1 MTAERTEEQ
10 LMADYVGG
18 DRLAF
23 DKLFAVL
30 APRVHGFFLRKF
42 ANAVIA
48 DDLLQITFLKIHR
61 ARATY
66 RLGAPVRPWVFT
78 IAARVR
84 LDELRKRGRSR
95 EDAASMVVEDATE
108 SVSRRTM
115 AGPEEIEKA
124 DLIAKVREAI
134 ELLPE
139 SQREVVQLHRYEGL
153 TFDEIAKVLDTTE
166 GAAKLRAFRAYE
178 RLRKHLAPVL
188 QEERK

>member
-1 MTAERTEEQ
+1 
-10 LMADYVGG
+10 MADYVGG

>member
-1 MTAERTEEQ
+1 
-10 LMADYVGG
+10 MADYVGG
-18 DRLAF
+18 DRPAF
-23 DKLFAVL
+23 DALFAVL

-95 EDAASMVVEDATE
+95 EDAASLVVEDAASLVVEDATE
-108 SVSRRTM
+108 SVSQRPL
-115 AGPEEIEKA
+115 AGPEEIEQA
-124 DLIAKVREAI
+124 DLIAKVRQAI
-134 ELLPE
+134 ALLPE

-153 TFDEIAKVLDTTE
+153 TFDEIAKVLNTTE

-178 RLRKHLAPVL
+178 RLRKHLAPVM